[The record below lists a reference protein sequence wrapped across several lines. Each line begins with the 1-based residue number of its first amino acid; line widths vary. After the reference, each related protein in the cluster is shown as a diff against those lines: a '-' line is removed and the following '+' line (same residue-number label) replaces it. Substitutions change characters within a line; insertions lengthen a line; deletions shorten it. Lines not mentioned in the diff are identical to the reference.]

1 VAVLFDVGTGKHS
14 VDDRVEYWWVSS
26 NADIQPAEVTF
37 RGGIP
42 IHIRLIG
49 SRDILAAA
57 AVELLERLPAA
68 PRPVLERTEVIVP
81 PARSRSIR
89 LIWLIGMIALILI
102 YWFSGQLF
110 DVLK

>member
-1 VAVLFDVGTGKHS
+1 M
-14 VDDRVEYWWVSS
+14 DDRVEYWWVSS

-68 PRPVLERTEVIVP
+68 PRPVLKRMEAPVP
-81 PARSRSIR
+81 PAQPQSIR
-89 LIWLIGMIALILI
+89 LIWLVGIIVLILI
-102 YWFSGQLF
+102 SWFSGQLF
-110 DVLK
+110 DAIK